1 VSYIAELAFWGLIRI
16 NINIVSQ
23 ENKQGMTNP
32 IRILFAVPIYRE
44 SEQEYYSSL
53 DAEDKSRLKEQAQ
66 RMKRF
71 LGGSVSSPDVEN
83 RIGDLTPANTN
94 RKAWRYN
101 RIVGWIEFYSDR
113 RTIKADLWLAKGKTV
128 RQDFKAVTLEYKGK
142 IGDVVLAHRA
152 SNPEIREAVHNFLAG
167 FERGAYSWVFAKRFY
182 VDKAFLL
189 RQIDF
194 LDIRSLIDKVE
205 EDRDH
210 G

>member
-1 VSYIAELAFWGLIRI
+1 MMNSIR
-16 NINIVSQ
+16 
-23 ENKQGMTNP
+23 T
-32 IRILFAVPIYRE
+32 LFVVPIYRE
-44 SEQEYYSSL
+44 SEREYYSRL
-53 DAEDKSRLKEQAQ
+53 DAEDKCRLEEQAQ

-71 LGGSVSSPDVEN
+71 LGRSVSSPDAKN
-83 RIGDLTPANTN
+83 QISNLAPPNPN

-113 RTIKADLWLAKGKTV
+113 RTIKADLWLAKEKTV
-128 RQDFKAVTLEYKGK
+128 RRDFKTVTLEDKGK
-142 IGDVVLAHRA
+142 IADVVLAHRA
-152 SNPEIREAVHNFLAG
+152 SNSEIREAVHNFLTG
-167 FERGAYSWVFAKRFY
+167 FERGAYTWSSAKKFY

-194 LDIRSLIDKVE
+194 LDIRSLIDRVE

>member
-1 VSYIAELAFWGLIRI
+1 
-16 NINIVSQ
+16 
-23 ENKQGMTNP
+23 MTNP
-32 IRILFAVPIYRE
+32 LRILFVVPIYRE

-53 DAEDKSRLKEQAQ
+53 DAENKSRLEEQAQ

-71 LGGSVSSPDVEN
+71 LGGLGSSADAEN
-83 RIGDLTPANTN
+83 RRGDLVPANTI

-113 RTIKADLWLAKGKTV
+113 RTIKADLWLAKGKIV
-128 RQDFKAVTLEYKGK
+128 RKNFKAVTLEYKGK

-152 SNPEIREAVHNFLAG
+152 SNTEIRAAVHNFLTG
-167 FERGAYSWVFAKRFY
+167 FERGDYSWTSAKRFY
-182 VDKAFLL
+182 LDKVFLL

>member
-1 VSYIAELAFWGLIRI
+1 
-16 NINIVSQ
+16 
-23 ENKQGMTNP
+23 MTNP
-32 IRILFAVPIYRE
+32 IQILFAVPIYRE
-44 SEQEYYSSL
+44 SEQEYYASL
-53 DAEDKSRLKEQAQ
+53 DAEDKSRFEEQAQ

-71 LGGSVSSPDVEN
+71 LGRSVTSPDEEN
-83 RIGDLTPANTN
+83 RTGDLTLTNAN
-94 RKAWRYN
+94 RKARRYN

-128 RQDFKAVTLEYKGK
+128 RKDFKAVTLEYKDK

-152 SNPEIREAVHNFLAG
+152 SNPEIREAIHNFLAG
-167 FERGAYSWVFAKRFY
+167 FERGAYSWTYAKRFY

-205 EDRDH
+205 EDRNH